1 MNILHTKSGGESV
14 DTDSRETVGDL
25 VWKVSSMALFLA
37 LAGPFAYFIYANWDL
52 IRMAWK

>member
-14 DTDSRETVGDL
+14 DTDSRETVGDI
-25 VWKVSSMALFLA
+25 VWKVSTMALFLA